1 MRVPLFRW
9 QHRLHRWTSD
19 ALLLRSHGP
28 ARRDSEDAPTHRGAR
43 PPSGGCLDARPHA
56 PLAGV
61 PPLAQAARN
70 RVSVLVEFAG
80 DPPVLVTQ
88 FALCNIRQL
97 LLAHVSAVR

>member
-28 ARRDSEDAPTHRGAR
+28 ARRDSDAPAHRGAR
-43 PPSGGCLDARPHA
+43 PPSGGCLDARPHRWRA
-56 PLAGV
+56 CRRWP
-61 PPLAQAARN
+61 QAARN
-70 RVSVLVEFAG
+70 RASVLVEFAG

-88 FALCNIRQL
+88 FALWNIGQL
-97 LLAHVSAVR
+97 LLAHVSVV